1 MAKQTNVTA
10 SSKDVTPEMVG
21 EWKNKYGDV
30 FVVEAE
36 GKKCWLRRPD
46 RKVIG
51 AAVVLSNGDPME
63 QKEVIIRN
71 CWLGG
76 DMEFQN
82 EGRNF
87 FAMSGQVDELVD
99 SAKAALKKA

>member
-36 GKKCWLRRPD
+36 GKKCWLRRPN

-82 EGRNF
+82 EDRYF
-87 FAMSGQVDELVD
+87 FALSGKVDEMVD
-99 SAKAALKKA
+99 IATASLKKA